1 MLGLPDM
8 NMTKNANSFGGGGQ
22 TGRCLGS
29 FSITQIEIAES
40 AIQKLVCSIIPLVL
54 IYRSERTSQV
64 TIEANKES
72 RTHTV
77 KRFDGETTRHPD
89 PPSTQAH
96 RCVNVWIK
104 EILAKGFNNVS
115 RK

>member
-8 NMTKNANSFGGGGQ
+8 NMTKNSNSFGGGGQ

-40 AIQKLVCSIIPLVL
+40 VIQKLVCSIIPLLL

-72 RTHTV
+72 RTHCQEI
-77 KRFDGETTRHPD
+77 RRGNNEASRSSP
-89 PPSTQAH
+89 TQAH